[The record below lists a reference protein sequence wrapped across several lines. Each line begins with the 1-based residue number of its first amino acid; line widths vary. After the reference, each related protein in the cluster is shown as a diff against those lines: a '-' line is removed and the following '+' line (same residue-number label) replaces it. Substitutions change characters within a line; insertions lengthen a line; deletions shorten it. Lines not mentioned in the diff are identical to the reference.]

1 MESLVL
7 LIGATLAI
15 VIAAVSFLFGR
26 QAATS
31 APPININ
38 TSGLEPEI
46 AAEIARLQERERT
59 LSADV
64 ARQAGEIQRF
74 SEALV
79 ISQRE
84 HGASRE
90 RLAVAEERATGLG
103 RTLADERESS
113 EDARRAL
120 SVELD
125 AAIES
130 RDRLQASLANTSQ
143 QLAAADE
150 RVAGFQRNVAVEKE
164 GSDAARRS
172 LSSELDQMT
181 GARDRLQASLADIS
195 QKLAAAEERVSG
207 LTRTLATERESNDA
221 ARRALSAELDA
232 VIDARDHLHVSL
244 AEAAQK
250 LAGAQ
255 QMEQELRGRISRAE
269 GQIANWGE
277 KAAAHEEQLQGLRQ
291 QIEAK
296 DRDIAASLER
306 EFSLVRDL
314 AERDKKQ
321 LEGLRERL
329 AAEFETIANRLL
341 ASAANPPPA
350 KAKDSASS
358 ALDPLSARI
367 VDFQQKVQAARLEA
381 RQSETARAI
390 AEQAGQLYDSLVAA
404 VTELNE
410 VSSKLRIVGEAHD
423 DAMRKLASG
432 KGNAVS
438 RAEQLKSLSGAS
450 TESRVV
456 PLKGAAETERAS

>member
-26 QAATS
+26 QATTN
-31 APPININ
+31 APPLN
-38 TSGLEPEI
+38 TSGLEPEV

-64 ARQAGEIQRF
+64 ARQADELQRF
-74 SEALV
+74 NEALLV
-79 ISQRE
+79 SQRE

-90 RLAVAEERATGLG
+90 RLAVAEERAAGLG
-103 RTLADERESS
+103 RTLANERESS
-113 EDARRAL
+113 EAARRAL

-130 RDRLQASLANTSQ
+130 RDRLQTSLANTSQ

-150 RVAGFQRNVAVEKE
+150 RVAGFQRNVAAEKE
-164 GSDAARRS
+164 GSDATRRS
-172 LSSELDQMT
+172 LSTELDQMT

-207 LTRTLATERESNDA
+207 LTRTLATDRESNDT

-232 VIDARDHLHVSL
+232 VIDGRDRLHVVL
-244 AEAAQK
+244 AETSQK

-269 GQIANWGE
+269 EQVANWGE
-277 KAAAHEEQLQGLRQ
+277 KAAAYEEQLHDLRQ

-296 DRDIAASLER
+296 DRDVAASLER

-329 AAEFETIANRLL
+329 AAEFETIASRLL
-341 ASAANPPPA
+341 ASSANPQPA

-358 ALDPLSARI
+358 TLDPLSARI
-367 VDFQQKVQAARLEA
+367 VDFQQKVQAVRLEA

-404 VTELNE
+404 VAELNE
-410 VSSKLRIVGEAHD
+410 VSSKLRAVGEAHD
-423 DAMRKLASG
+423 DALRKLTSG

-438 RAEQLKSLSGAS
+438 RAEQLKSLGGAS

-456 PLKGAAETERAS
+456 PLKGAAEK

>member
-31 APPININ
+31 APPLN
-38 TSGLEPEI
+38 TSGLEPEV

-64 ARQAGEIQRF
+64 ARQADELQRF
-74 SEALV
+74 NEALLV
-79 ISQRE
+79 SQRE

-90 RLAVAEERATGLG
+90 RLAVAEERAAGFG
-103 RTLADERESS
+103 RTLANERESS
-113 EDARRAL
+113 EAARRAL

-130 RDRLQASLANTSQ
+130 RDRLQTSLANTSQ

-150 RVAGFQRNVAVEKE
+150 RVAGFQRNVAAEKE
-164 GSDAARRS
+164 GSDATRRS
-172 LSSELDQMT
+172 LSAELDQMT

-207 LTRTLATERESNDA
+207 LTRILATDRESNDA

-232 VIDARDHLHVSL
+232 VIDGRDRLHVSL
-244 AEAAQK
+244 AETSQK

-269 GQIANWGE
+269 EHVANWGE
-277 KAAAHEEQLQGLRQ
+277 KAAAYEEQLHDLRQ

-296 DRDIAASLER
+296 DRDVAASLER

-329 AAEFETIANRLL
+329 AAEFETIASRLL
-341 ASAANPPPA
+341 ASSANPQPA
-350 KAKDSASS
+350 KAQDSASS
-358 ALDPLSARI
+358 TLDPLSARI
-367 VDFQQKVQAARLEA
+367 VDFQQRVQAVRLEA

-390 AEQAGQLYDSLVAA
+390 AEQAGQLYDSLVAVVA
-404 VTELNE
+404 ELNE
-410 VSSKLRIVGEAHD
+410 VSSKLRAVGEAHD
-423 DAMRKLASG
+423 DAMRKLTSG

-438 RAEQLKSLSGAS
+438 RAEQLKSLGGAS
-450 TESRVV
+450 TEPRVV
-456 PLKGAAETERAS
+456 PLKGAAETERASG